1 MYLLIFIEMEA
12 DLPSASTNNLAEER
26 KHITPDDPDPIF
38 DSEDSSLG
46 IDSSNE
52 DDEESYNL
60 SQETSEK
67 KEREEEE
74 EEKNEEPTK

>member
-1 MYLLIFIEMEA
+1 MEA
-12 DLPSASTNNLAEER
+12 DLPSAPTSNLAEER
-26 KHITPDDPDPIF
+26 KNITPDDPDPTF

-60 SQETSEK
+60 VQETSEK
-67 KEREEEE
+67 PEREEGKEG
-74 EEKNEEPTK
+74 KNEEPTK